1 MTQPRV
7 LIADDHALV
16 AQALRSALEP
26 TYDVVGVVSDG
37 RALVS
42 AALALKP
49 SLVVCDISMPLM
61 NGLEAARII
70 KPQLPS
76 AMFVFLTMDQDP
88 DLAAA
93 AFRMGARGYLLKTS
107 DLDELPR
114 CLEVVRS
121 RRRYLTPLIAGG
133 DISNLLLEAGGLPDA
148 GTLSPRER
156 EVLQLLAEGHS
167 MVEIGVMLHITTR
180 TVAFHKYRLMDRL
193 HLSSNS
199 DLVQFAV
206 RSKMIGCLQGRSL
219 SVTGSM

>member
-16 AQALRSALEP
+16 AQAFRKVLE
-26 TYDVVGVVSDG
+26 TAYDVVGVVSDG

-61 NGLEAARII
+61 NGMEAARII
-70 KPQLPS
+70 KAELP
-76 AMFVFLTMDQDP
+76 AVMFVFLTMDQDP

-93 AFRMGARGYLLKTS
+93 AFRIGARGYLLKTS

-114 CLEVVRS
+114 CLEIVRS
-121 RRRYLTPLIAGG
+121 GRRYLTPLIAGG
-133 DISNLLLEAGGLPDA
+133 NISDLLLEAADLPNVKA
-148 GTLSPRER
+148 LSPRER

-167 MVEIGVMLHITTR
+167 MVEIGMLLHIATR

-193 HLSSNS
+193 HLASNS

-206 RSKMIGCLQGRSL
+206 RSKMIGCLQGRYA
-219 SVTGSM
+219 

>member
-1 MTQPRV
+1 MTRPRV

-61 NGLEAARII
+61 NGMEAARII
-70 KPQLPS
+70 KAQLPS
-76 AMFVFLTMDQDP
+76 AMFVFVTMDQDP

-114 CLEVVRS
+114 CLEMVRS
-121 RRRYLTPLIAGG
+121 GRRYMTPLIAGG
-133 DISNLLLEAGGLPDA
+133 NISDLLLEATDLPHVEA
-148 GTLSPRER
+148 LSPRER
-156 EVLQLLAEGHS
+156 EVLQLLAEGHT
-167 MVEIGVMLHITTR
+167 MVEIGVMLHIATR

-193 HLSSNS
+193 HLASNS

-206 RSKMIGCLQGRSL
+206 RSKMIGCLQGRNL
-219 SVTGSM
+219 

>member
-1 MTQPRV
+1 MSRPRV

-61 NGLEAARII
+61 NGMEAARII
-70 KPQLPS
+70 KAQLPS

-93 AFRMGARGYLLKTS
+93 AFRMGARGYFSRLQTS
-107 DLDELPR
+107 PNCR
-114 CLEVVRS
+114 VVWRWS
-121 RRRYLTPLIAGG
+121 GPAAG
-133 DISNLLLEAGGLPDA
+133 I
-148 GTLSPRER
+148 
-156 EVLQLLAEGHS
+156 
-167 MVEIGVMLHITTR
+167 
-180 TVAFHKYRLMDRL
+180 
-193 HLSSNS
+193 
-199 DLVQFAV
+199 
-206 RSKMIGCLQGRSL
+206 
-219 SVTGSM
+219 